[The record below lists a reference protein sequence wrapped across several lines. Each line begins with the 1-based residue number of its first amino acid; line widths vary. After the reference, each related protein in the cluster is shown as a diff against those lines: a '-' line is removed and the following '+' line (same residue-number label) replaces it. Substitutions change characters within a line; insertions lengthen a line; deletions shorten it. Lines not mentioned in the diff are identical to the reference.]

1 MDGIDTSILLL
12 VLLGACL
19 VALILV
25 LVARREAEAVRRQA
39 REDVAEI
46 RDEAREAAREAARRT
61 ERASELEARL
71 GNERERLEQLSE
83 RLEAQAGRLASSEA
97 QALAARAA
105 QQDAVV
111 RELEQLASLSA
122 QDARDQLL
130 RRMTDEAERRA
141 DARVRRT
148 EVAARRTADERAR
161 AVVAAAVSRLAVPTS
176 AQSSIT
182 VVPLP
187 SPDIKGPII
196 GKEGR
201 NIRTFEATSGVN
213 LIVDDNPD
221 HVLLSSFDAGRRE
234 VAEVALTELMADGRI
249 NPERIEAALRHAA
262 DTARDRAV
270 SSGHAAA
277 DAAGVRSLHPDLVE
291 ALGQLRLR
299 ASYGQNV
306 QAHLVESAHIA
317 GTVAAELGADETVAR
332 RAALLHDIGKSI
344 PATVEGSHAALG
356 ARLAAR
362 CGEDAIVVNAIA
374 AHHGE
379 VDAQSV
385 EAVIVQAADAISAA
399 RPGARRND
407 VDQFVE
413 RMESIERLAA
423 DHAGVV
429 KVLAMGSGREIRVVV
444 EPADVSDADLPRL
457 AQDIADR
464 ITGELPVP
472 GEVHVTVIRELRAS
486 ATAG

>member
-39 REDVAEI
+39 REDVASI

-61 ERASELEARL
+61 DRATELEERL
-71 GNERERLEQLSE
+71 GNERARLELLSE
-83 RLEAQAGRLASSEA
+83 RLDAQAGRLASSEA
-97 QALAARAA
+97 QAVAVRAA

-111 RELEQLASLSA
+111 RELEQLSSLSA
-122 QDARDQLL
+122 LEARDQLVQ
-130 RRMTDEAERRA
+130 RMTDEAERRA
-141 DARVRRT
+141 DARIRRT
-148 EVAARRTADERAR
+148 EGAARRTADDRAR

-187 SPDIKGPII
+187 GPDIKGPII

-221 HVLLSSFDAGRRE
+221 HVLLSSFDAARRE
-234 VAEVALTELMADGRI
+234 IAEVALTELMADGRI
-249 NPERIEAALRHAA
+249 NPERIEAALRHAT

-277 DAAGVRSLHPDLVE
+277 DAAGVSSLHPDLVE
-291 ALGQLRLR
+291 ALGELRLR

-317 GTVAAELGADETVAR
+317 GAVAAELGADEAVAR
-332 RAALLHDIGKSI
+332 RAALLHDIGKSV
-344 PATVEGSHAALG
+344 PATVAGSHAALG
-356 ARLAAR
+356 ARLAER
-362 CGEDAIVVNAIA
+362 CGEVPIVVNAIA

-444 EPADVSDADLPRL
+444 EPASVSDADVPRL
-457 AQDIADR
+457 AQSIADR